1 MCFEVKYLGIGGRG
15 FPYRKQ
21 NRETLHLRRAGTR
34 LSGRHREVRH
44 LRDGLR
50 MERKREKYASWR
62 LSRRPEGGGSVVM
75 SDFSTKKPNFFGKNL
90 SDRARLAL

>member
-62 LSRRPEGGGSVVM
+62 LSRRPEGGGS
-75 SDFSTKKPNFFGKNL
+75 DERFFDKKAEYGA
-90 SDRARLAL
+90 RARAGHSVFY